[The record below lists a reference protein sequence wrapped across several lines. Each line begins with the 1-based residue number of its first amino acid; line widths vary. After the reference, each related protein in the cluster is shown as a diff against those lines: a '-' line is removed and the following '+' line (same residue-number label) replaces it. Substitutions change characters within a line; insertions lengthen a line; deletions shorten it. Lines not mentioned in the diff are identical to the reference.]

1 MTVIEAYL
9 GELRTRLDGPASA
22 KRDLLREARDGL
34 NDAADAYRDGGWS
47 EHEAQRRAVHD
58 FGPVHLIARD
68 YQAELGMH
76 SGTRTLWKLILG
88 VPMMQLAWEFA
99 RKWTFGDWSQLSTPT
114 PGWYKYVAQFTHGSV
129 FIVPMLGVIALL
141 CMRWLSRRMDGA
153 RLVRTAGVL
162 IGEAVGLNLLSVALL
177 VIATGLIDA
186 SRLFLSV
193 PCGILMVLWVVL
205 SVRLALLARR
215 SWRSCATIVA

>member
-1 MTVIEAYL
+1 MIEAYL
-9 GELRTRLDGPASA
+9 GDLRARLDGPASA

-34 NDAADAYRDGGWS
+34 NDAADAYREGGWS
-47 EHEAQRRAVHD
+47 EQEAQRRAVDD
-58 FGPVHLIARD
+58 FGPVHLIAQG
-68 YQAELGMH
+68 YQTELGMH

-88 VPMMQLAWEFA
+88 VPLMQLAWDFA
-99 RKWTFGDWSQLSTPT
+99 RKWTFGDWSQFTTPT
-114 PGWYKYVAQFTHGSV
+114 PAWYKYIAQFTHGSV
-129 FIVPMLGVIALL
+129 FLVPVLGVFALV
-141 CMRWLSRRMDGA
+141 CMRWLSRRMDGV

-177 VIATGLIDA
+177 VFATGFIDA

-193 PCGILMVLWVVL
+193 PCGILMIVWVVL

>member
-9 GELRTRLDGPASA
+9 GDLRARLDGPASA

-34 NDAADAYRDGGWS
+34 NDAADAYREGGWS
-47 EHEAQRRAVHD
+47 EHEAQRRAVDD
-58 FGPVHLIARD
+58 FGPVHLIAQG

-76 SGTRTLWKLILG
+76 SGTRTLWKLVLG
-88 VPMMQLAWEFA
+88 VPLMQLAWEFA
-99 RKWTFGDWSQLSTPT
+99 RKWTFGDWSQLAPA

-129 FIVPMLGVIALL
+129 FIVPVLGLFALV
-141 CMRWLSRRMDGA
+141 CMRWLSRRMDGV
-153 RLVRTAGVL
+153 RLVRTVGVL

-177 VIATGLIDA
+177 VFATGFLDA

-193 PCGILMVLWVVL
+193 PCGILMVLWVVV

>member
-9 GELRTRLDGPASA
+9 GDLRARLDGPASA

-34 NDAADAYRDGGWS
+34 NDAADAYREGGWS
-47 EHEAQRRAVHD
+47 EHEAQRRAVDD
-58 FGPVHLIARD
+58 FGPAHLIARD

-99 RKWTFGDWSQLSTPT
+99 RKWTFGDWSQLEATPA
-114 PGWYKYVAQFTHGSV
+114 WYKYIAQFTHGSV
-129 FIVPMLGVIALL
+129 FIVPVLGVFALL
-141 CMRWLSRRMDGA
+141 CMRWLSRRMDGVK
-153 RLVRTAGVL
+153 LVRTIGVL

-193 PCGILMVLWVVL
+193 PCGILMVIWVVL

>member
-1 MTVIEAYL
+1 MSAIEPYL
-9 GELRTRLDGPASA
+9 SALDSRLSGPARA
-22 KRDLLREARDGL
+22 KADLLAEARDGL
-34 NDAADAYRDGGWS
+34 HDAADAYREGGWS
-47 EHEAQRRAVHD
+47 EQEAQRRAVDD
-58 FGPVHLIARD
+58 FGPVHLIAQG

-76 SGTRTLWKLILG
+76 SGTRTLWKLIIG
-88 VPMMQLAWEFA
+88 VPLMQLAWDFA
-99 RKWTFGDWSQLSTPT
+99 RKWTFGDWSQLATPT
-114 PGWYKYVAQFTHGSV
+114 PAWYKYIAQLTHGSV
-129 FIVPMLGVIALL
+129 FLVPVLGLFALV
-141 CMRWLSRRMDGA
+141 CMRWLSRRMDGV

-177 VIATGLIDA
+177 VFATGFIDA

>member
-9 GELRTRLDGPASA
+9 GELRTRLDGPVTA

-34 NDAADAYRDGGWS
+34 NDAADAYREGGWS
-47 EHEAQRRAVHD
+47 EHDAQRRAVED
-58 FGPVHLIARD
+58 FGPVHLIAWD

-88 VPMMQLAWEFA
+88 VPMMQIAWELA
-99 RKWTFGDWSQLSTPT
+99 RKWTFGDWSQLAPT
-114 PGWYKYVAQFTHGSV
+114 PGWYRYIAQFTHGSV
-129 FIVPMLGVIALL
+129 FIVPVLGVLALV
-141 CMRWLSRRMDGA
+141 CMRWLSRRMDGVK
-153 RLVRTAGVL
+153 LVKSISVL

>member
-1 MTVIEAYL
+1 VSVIDAYL
-9 GELRTRLDGPASA
+9 DDLRDRLDGPAAA

-34 NDAADAYRDGGWS
+34 NDAADAYREGGWS
-47 EHEAQRRAVHD
+47 DHEAQRRAVEE
-58 FGPVHLIARD
+58 FGPVTVIARG

-76 SGTRTLWKLILG
+76 HGTRTLWKLILG
-88 VPMMQLAWEFA
+88 VPLMQLAWDYA
-99 RKWTFGDWSQLSTPT
+99 RKWTFGDWSRLATPT
-114 PGWYKYVAQFTHGSV
+114 PDWYKYIAHFTHGSV
-129 FIVPMLGVIALL
+129 FLVPVLGVFALV
-141 CMRWLSRRMDGA
+141 CMRWLSRRMDGV
-153 RLVRTAGVL
+153 RLVRVAGVL

-177 VIATGLIDA
+177 VFATGFIDA

>member
-9 GELRTRLDGPASA
+9 GELRARLEGPASA

-47 EHEAQRRAVHD
+47 DHDAQRRAVDD
-58 FGPVHLIARD
+58 FGPVQLIARD

-99 RKWTFGDWSQLSTPT
+99 RKWTFGDWSQLATPT

-129 FIVPMLGVIALL
+129 FIVPMLGVLALL
-141 CMRWLSRRMDGA
+141 SMRWLSRRMDGT

-177 VIATGLIDA
+177 VIATGFIDA

>member
-9 GELRTRLDGPASA
+9 GDLCTRLDGPASA

-34 NDAADAYRDGGWS
+34 NDAADAYREGGWS
-47 EHEAQRRAVHD
+47 EREAQERAVAD
-58 FGPVHLIARD
+58 FGPVNVIARD

-76 SGTRTLWKLILG
+76 SGTRTLWKLVIG
-88 VPMMQLAWEFA
+88 VPMMQLAWDYA
-99 RKWTFGDWSQLSTPT
+99 RQWTFGDWSRLATPT
-114 PGWYKYVAQFTHGSV
+114 PGWYLYVAQITHGSV
-129 FIVPMLGVIALL
+129 YLVPVLGVFALV
-141 CMRWLSRRMDGA
+141 CMRWLSRRMGGV

-162 IGEAVGLNLLSVALL
+162 IGEAVGLNLLSVALM
-177 VIATGLIDA
+177 VFATGILDA

>member
-9 GELRTRLDGPASA
+9 GDLRARLDGPASA

-34 NDAADAYRDGGWS
+34 TDAADAYREGGWS
-47 EHEAQRRAVHD
+47 EHEAQERAVSD
-58 FGPVHLIARD
+58 FGPVHLIARG

-88 VPMMQLAWEFA
+88 VPLMQLAWELA
-99 RKWTFGDWSQLSTPT
+99 RKWTFGDWSQLGPT
-114 PGWYKYVAQFTHGSV
+114 PEWYRYIAQFTHGSV
-129 FIVPMLGVIALL
+129 FLVPVLGVFALA
-141 CMRWLSRRMDGA
+141 CMRWLSRRMDGVK
-153 RLVRTAGVL
+153 LVRTAGVL

-177 VIATGLIDA
+177 VFATGFIDA

>member
-1 MTVIEAYL
+1 MSVIEAYL
-9 GELRTRLDGPASA
+9 GDLRARLDGPASA

-34 NDAADAYRDGGWS
+34 TDAADAYREGGWS
-47 EHEAQRRAVHD
+47 EHDAQRRAVDD

-76 SGTRTLWKLILG
+76 SGTRTLWKLIIG
-88 VPMMQLAWEFA
+88 VPLMQIAWDYA
-99 RKWTFGDWSQLSTPT
+99 RKWTFGDWSQLDTPT
-114 PGWYKYVAQFTHGSV
+114 PAWYQYVAHFTHGSV
-129 FIVPMLGVIALL
+129 FLVPVLGVFVLV
-141 CMRWLSRRMDGA
+141 CMRWLSRRMDGV

-162 IGEAVGLNLLSVALL
+162 IGEAVGLNLLSVAML
-177 VIATGLIDA
+177 VFATGIIDA

-193 PCGILMVLWVVL
+193 PCGILMILWVVL

-215 SWRSCATIVA
+215 SWRSCATIVT

>member
-1 MTVIEAYL
+1 MSVIEAYL
-9 GELRTRLDGPASA
+9 GDLRARLDGPASA

-34 NDAADAYRDGGWS
+34 TDSADAYRDGGWS
-47 EHEAQRRAVHD
+47 DHDAQRRAVEE
-58 FGPVHLIARD
+58 FGPVTVVARE

-76 SGTRTLWKLILG
+76 DGTRTLWKLILG
-88 VPMMQLAWEFA
+88 VPLMQIAWDYA
-99 RKWTFGDWSQLSTPT
+99 RKWTFGDWSQLPTPT
-114 PGWYKYVAQFTHGSV
+114 PDWYRYIAQFTHGSV
-129 FIVPMLGVIALL
+129 FIVPVLGVVALL
-141 CMRWLSRRMDGA
+141 GMRWLSRRMDGV

-177 VIATGLIDA
+177 VIGTGIVDA

-193 PCGILMVLWVVL
+193 PCGLLMVVWVVV

-215 SWRSCATIVA
+215 SWRSYATIVA

>member
-9 GELRTRLDGPASA
+9 GELRTRLDGPVTA

-47 EHEAQRRAVHD
+47 EDDAQRRAVED

-88 VPMMQLAWEFA
+88 VPMMQLAWELA
-99 RKWTFGDWSQLSTPT
+99 RKWTFGEWSQLAPT
-114 PGWYKYVAQFTHGSV
+114 PGWYRYIAQFTHGSV
-129 FIVPMLGVIALL
+129 FIVPVLGVIALV
-141 CMRWLSRRMDGA
+141 CMRWLSRRMDGVK
-153 RLVRTAGVL
+153 LVKSISVL

-193 PCGILMVLWVVL
+193 PCGIMMILWVVL

>member
-1 MTVIEAYL
+1 MTVIESYL
-9 GELRTRLDGPASA
+9 GELRSRLDGPASA

-47 EHEAQRRAVHD
+47 EHDAQRRAVAD

-88 VPMMQLAWEFA
+88 VPLMQLAWELA
-99 RKWTFGDWSQLSTPT
+99 RKWTFGEWSQLAPA
-114 PGWYKYVAQFTHGSV
+114 PGWYKYIAQFTHGSV
-129 FIVPMLGVIALL
+129 FIVPVLGVIALVS
-141 CMRWLSRRMDGA
+141 MRWLSRRMDGT
-153 RLVRTAGVL
+153 RLVKTAGVL
-162 IGEAVGLNLLSVALL
+162 IGEAVGLNLLSVGLL
-177 VIATGLIDA
+177 VIATGVIDA

-193 PCGILMVLWVVL
+193 PCGLLMILWVVV

>member
-9 GELRTRLDGPASA
+9 GELRTRLDGPVTA

-47 EHEAQRRAVHD
+47 EDDAQRRAVED

-88 VPMMQLAWEFA
+88 VPMMQLAWELA
-99 RKWTFGDWSQLSTPT
+99 RKWTFGDWSQLGPT
-114 PGWYKYVAQFTHGSV
+114 PDWYRYVAQFTHGSV
-129 FIVPMLGVIALL
+129 FIVPVLGVIALV

-153 RLVRTAGVL
+153 KLVKSVSVL

-177 VIATGLIDA
+177 VIATGLIDV

-193 PCGILMVLWVVL
+193 PCGILMILWVVV

>member
-9 GELRTRLDGPASA
+9 GELRTRLDGPVTA

-47 EHEAQRRAVHD
+47 EDDAQRRAVED

-88 VPMMQLAWEFA
+88 VPMMQLAWELA
-99 RKWTFGDWSQLSTPT
+99 RKWTFGEWSQLAPT
-114 PGWYKYVAQFTHGSV
+114 PGWYRYIAQFTHGSV
-129 FIVPMLGVIALL
+129 FIVPVLGVIALV
-141 CMRWLSRRMDGA
+141 CMRWLSRRMDGVK
-153 RLVRTAGVL
+153 LVKSISVL

-193 PCGILMVLWVVL
+193 PCGILMILWVVV

>member
-1 MTVIEAYL
+1 MIEAYL
-9 GELRTRLDGPASA
+9 GELRTRLDGPVTA

-47 EHEAQRRAVHD
+47 EDDAQRRAVED

-88 VPMMQLAWEFA
+88 VPMMQLAWELA
-99 RKWTFGDWSQLSTPT
+99 RKWTFGEWSQLAPT
-114 PGWYKYVAQFTHGSV
+114 PGWYRYIAQFTHGSV
-129 FIVPMLGVIALL
+129 FIVPVLGVIALV
-141 CMRWLSRRMDGA
+141 CMRWLSRRMDGVK
-153 RLVRTAGVL
+153 LVKSISVL

-193 PCGILMVLWVVL
+193 PCGILMILWVVV

>member
-1 MTVIEAYL
+1 MSVIEAYL
-9 GELRTRLDGPASA
+9 GDLRARLDGSASA

-34 NDAADAYRDGGWS
+34 NDAADAYREGGWS
-47 EHEAQRRAVHD
+47 ELDAQRRAVAD
-58 FGPVHLIARD
+58 FGPVAVIAQG

-88 VPMMQLAWEFA
+88 VPLMQLAWEFA
-99 RKWTFGDWSQLSTPT
+99 RKWTFGDWSQLATPT
-114 PGWYKYVAQFTHGSV
+114 PPWYQFVAQFTHGSV
-129 FIVPMLGVIALL
+129 FIVPVLGVFALV

-153 RLVRTAGVL
+153 RLVRTVGVL
-162 IGEAVGLNLLSVALL
+162 IGEAVGLNLLSVAML
-177 VIATGLIDA
+177 VFATGLLDA

-193 PCGILMVLWVVL
+193 PCGLLMILWVVV
-205 SVRLALLARR
+205 SVRLVLLARR